1 MLLPVLAVAAP
12 SLPRAE
18 PLDEAAPMLACPEC
32 GPITAAVATLG
43 GIVAVGERGLIVRG
57 ADGGGWR
64 QVPSPVRRMLT
75 AVTGTVGGRLVA
87 VGHDALVL
95 SSAGPGSAWTVVRKS
110 PELDAPLLDI
120 WIAGNGKGFAVGA
133 YGLALTTENH
143 GRDWTRRRIDPK
155 EPHFYA
161 IREAPNGAL
170 FIVGEFGTVLRSRD
184 GGGSW
189 ARMAAGWDGTFFG
202 LRAGHAGRLLIYG
215 LEGAL
220 LESRDG
226 GETWRRLESDV
237 SAALYDAAF
246 LPDGRAVV
254 VGADGTVLVESG
266 AGGFGRIAR
275 PPREAVAAVLATG
288 PASVLL
294 FGEGGVDRLILPPGS
309 GGGVWG
315 DGR

>member
-1 MLLPVLAVAAP
+1 
-12 SLPRAE
+12 
-18 PLDEAAPMLACPEC
+18 MLACPKC
-32 GPITAAVATLG
+32 GPITAAAATLG

-57 ADGGGWR
+57 ADGDRWR
-64 QVPSPVRRMLT
+64 QAPSPVRRMLT
-75 AVTGTVGGRLVA
+75 AVTETAGGRLVA

-95 SSAGPGSAWTVVRKS
+95 SSAGPGSTWTVVRMS

-133 YGLALTTENH
+133 YGLALATENH
-143 GRDWTRRRIDPK
+143 GRDWSRRQIDPK

-202 LRAGHAGRLLIYG
+202 LRTGHAGRLLIYG

-220 LESRDG
+220 FESRDG
-226 GETWRRLESDV
+226 GETWRRLESGV
-237 SAALYDAAF
+237 SAALYDAVF

-254 VGADGTVLVESG
+254 VGADGTVLIESA
-266 AGGFGRIAR
+266 AGGFRRIAR
-275 PPREAVAAVLATG
+275 PHRKAIAAVLATG

-294 FGEGGVDRLILPPGS
+294 FGEGGVDRLILPPDDGS
-309 GGGVWG
+309 VWG

>member
-1 MLLPVLAVAAP
+1 MSPSGTTPWCCRAP
-12 SLPRAE
+12 DRGPPGPSFGRA
-18 PLDEAAPMLACPEC
+18 
-32 GPITAAVATLG
+32 
-43 GIVAVGERGLIVRG
+43 
-57 ADGGGWR
+57 
-64 QVPSPVRRMLT
+64 
-75 AVTGTVGGRLVA
+75 
-87 VGHDALVL
+87 
-95 SSAGPGSAWTVVRKS
+95 RK
-110 PELDAPLLDI
+110 LDAPLLDI

-161 IREAPNGAL
+161 ISEAPNGAL

-184 GGGSW
+184 GGESW

-226 GETWRRLESDV
+226 GGTWRRLESGV

-254 VGADGTVLVESG
+254 VGADGTVLVESA

-275 PPREAVAAVLATG
+275 PRREAVAAVLATG

-294 FGEGGVDRLILPPGS
+294 FGEGGVDRLILPPGR
-309 GGGVWG
+309 GGVWG